1 MWQLLDS
8 PNPSIP
14 PAAPAA
20 APETPGELRLEEL
33 TAPAAP
39 APPEGPSL
47 DLDSLDLESVEPAPA
62 PLAAEASAVSAAD
75 EEIQSLP
82 ESLSLDDLLGSGSG
96 IPTSAPRLDGP
107 AGEPATFEAVF
118 ELPPM
123 ETPPLPMF
131 EAGKRE
137 PPTLSVEDLLGS
149 PTPAPAGDEAGA
161 LDFRDLDLTALPE
174 ESVAEEQALSLL
186 PKPEAAFDLEAS
198 IGLPLEESVPQVA
211 PNFLKETPVQID
223 ALDFLPSV
231 QDLEETPGFAEAAPP
246 ELPAEIPPVRAMEE
260 KVSVE
265 AAIAMAA
272 VEDTAF
278 LGAAAAAEEAAPP
291 LRAEAPAIDM
301 AAMREEVTAR
311 VAHDLTRELSE
322 KLLERFEK
330 IVWEVVPDLAELL
343 ITKEIERI
351 RKLADEEKEQSS

>member
-1 MWQLLDS
+1 V
-8 PNPSIP
+8 
-14 PAAPAA
+14 
-20 APETPGELRLEEL
+20 

-39 APPEGPSL
+39 ASPEGPSL
-47 DLDSLDLESVEPAPA
+47 DLGSLDLESVEPAPA
-62 PLAAEASAVSAAD
+62 SLVAEVPAVPPAVPPAV
-75 EEIQSLP
+75 EPIQSLP

-96 IPTSAPRLDGP
+96 VPTSAPRLDGP

-123 ETPPLPMF
+123 ETPPLPMV
-131 EAGKRE
+131 EAGKGE

-149 PTPAPAGDEAGA
+149 LTPAPARDEAGA
-161 LDFRDLDLTALPE
+161 LDFRDLDLTTLPE
-174 ESVAEEQALSLL
+174 EPAREEQALSA
-186 PKPEAAFDLEAS
+186 PAQPEAPFDLEAS
-198 IGLPLEESVPQVA
+198 IGLPLEESAPQVA
-211 PNFLKETPVQID
+211 SDLPKETPVRID
-223 ALDFLPSV
+223 ALDFLPLV
-231 QDLEETPGFAEAAPP
+231 QGIEETPGVAEAAPP
-246 ELPAEIPPVRAMEE
+246 ELPTEIPPVQAMEE
-260 KVSVE
+260 KVSAK
-265 AAIAMAA
+265 AAAAMAALDETAFPGAAAA
-272 VEDTAF
+272 VED
-278 LGAAAAAEEAAPP
+278 AAPP

-343 ITKEIERI
+343 ISKEIERI